1 MGEGAGAG
9 AGAAPRFM
17 PGDGRSGSGGIGGA
31 FDARSGVVGAGDLVL
46 LNNLVSCSEEAGGVL
61 GSAIHP
67 HFRVQVNACGAS
79 CRAHGADPLAQRNA
93 LAGLDGHGVQMG
105 EAGLE
110 TATMVYLNGVAI
122 P

>member
-1 MGEGAGAG
+1 
-9 AGAAPRFM
+9 M

-31 FDARSGVVGAGDLVL
+31 FDGRSGAGALDL
-46 LNNLVSCSEEAGGVL
+46 LNNLFSCTDEAGGVL
-61 GSAIHP
+61 GSSVHP
-67 HFRVQVNACGAS
+67 HFIVQVDAGGAS
-79 CRAHGADPLAQRNA
+79 GGAHGADPLAQRDA
-93 LAGLDGHGVQMG
+93 LARLDGHGVQVG